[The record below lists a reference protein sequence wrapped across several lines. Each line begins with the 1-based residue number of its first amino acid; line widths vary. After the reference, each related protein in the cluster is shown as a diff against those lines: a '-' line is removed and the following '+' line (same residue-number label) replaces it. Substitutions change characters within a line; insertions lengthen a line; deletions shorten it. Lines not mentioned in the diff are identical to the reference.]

1 MPKAVELLRQGRH
14 EELWQ
19 MCCGYLKLDIQ
30 QFMEI
35 QERLLLEQLELLKKS
50 PLGQKV
56 MRGAKPHTL
65 DEFRKLV
72 PLTTYADYCPELEE
86 KREDI
91 LPVKPE
97 SWVRTSGRSGEYK
110 CRWIPITPAFS
121 RELSA
126 HMYGIGM
133 ISGSKHWGDSNHIP
147 QRPRMVYTVAPRP
160 YMSGA
165 MTCMLEQQTPI
176 YHLPSLEEAE
186 GLSFEDRVKLGFKQA
201 LSRGMD
207 YFFGMALALVTVGE
221 KFGQSSGSVSIRTFL
236 LQPRA
241 LLRLAKGKLKSY
253 FSRRSMLPK
262 DLWPVKGI
270 ITTGVDSWMYRDKIE
285 KFWGRCPLDVYA
297 GTEGGIYATQ
307 TWDYE
312 GMTFNPN
319 INFLEFIPED
329 EHFKWQMDRSYE
341 PKTLLLNE
349 VKAGECYELIITN
362 FHGGVMVRYRIGDL
376 VKITS
381 LRNEK
386 DGIELPQMRF
396 ERRADGLLNFV
407 VIQFTEKQIWQA
419 IEKTEIA
426 YEDWMAYKVPG
437 ESVLHI
443 LIEPKD
449 VFQGNE
455 ADIATV
461 IRGYVLEANSDN
473 KNITGV
479 LEDLTD
485 MFDFNVE
492 VEILPKGS
500 FAKYTAQKQAE
511 GADLAHLKPPH
522 INPSDEVL
530 TLLVAK
536 PEKAKAGITAEED
549 NRLAVQ

>member
-1 MPKAVELLRQGRH
+1 
-14 EELWQ
+14 
-19 MCCGYLKLDIQ
+19 
-30 QFMEI
+30 
-35 QERLLLEQLELLKKS
+35 
-50 PLGQKV
+50 
-56 MRGAKPHTL
+56 
-65 DEFRKLV
+65 
-72 PLTTYADYCPELEE
+72 
-86 KREDI
+86 
-91 LPVKPE
+91 
-97 SWVRTSGRSGEYK
+97 
-110 CRWIPITPAFS
+110 
-121 RELSA
+121 
-126 HMYGIGM
+126 
-133 ISGSKHWGDSNHIP
+133 
-147 QRPRMVYTVAPRP
+147 MVYTVAPRP

-176 YHLPSLEEAE
+176 YHLPNLEEAE

-201 LSRGMD
+201 LSHGMD

-221 KFGQSSGSVSIRTFL
+221 KFGQSSGSVNIRPLL
-236 LQPRA
+236 LQPKA
-241 LLRLAKGKLKSY
+241 LWRLAKGKLKAY
-253 FSRRSMLPK
+253 LARRPMLPK

-270 ITTGVDSWMYRDKIE
+270 IITGVDSWMYRDKIE
-285 KFWGRCPLDVYA
+285 KFWGRYPLDVYA

-319 INFLEFIPED
+319 INFLEFIPEE
-329 EHFKWQMDRSYE
+329 EHFKWQMDRSYQ
-341 PKTLLLNE
+341 PRTLLLDE

-362 FHGGVMVRYRIGDL
+362 FHGGTMVRYRIGDL
-376 VKITS
+376 VRITS

-386 DGIELPQMRF
+386 MGIELPQIRF

-419 IEKTEIA
+419 IEETGVA

-449 VFQGNE
+449 SFEGNE
-455 ADIATV
+455 TDIAAA
-461 IRGYVLEANSDN
+461 IREYVLVANSDN
-473 KNITGV
+473 KSITGV

-485 MFDFNVE
+485 MFDFSVE
-492 VEILPKGS
+492 VELLPKGS
-500 FAKYTAQKQAE
+500 FAKYTARKQAE

-522 INPSDEVL
+522 INPPEEVL
-530 TLLVAK
+530 TIMVVK
-536 PEKAKAGITAEED
+536 PEKTQAGVASEEEA